1 MHKDVTITARID
13 GELSDRLGRLSELQG
28 RSKSWVVGKAL
39 KAYLDAELAFADAV
53 EEGRADL
60 RAGHTVSHD
69 EVAARFKARFGNTGK

>member
-13 GELSDRLGRLSELQG
+13 GELSDRLARLSAIHG

-39 KAYLDAELAFADAV
+39 ESYLDAELAFVEAV

-60 RAGHTVSHD
+60 REGRTVAHGD
-69 EVAARFKARFGNTGK
+69 VAARFKARFGAADK